1 MKILGINI
9 SHHGSSCL
17 LEDGEIKYFLEDERI
32 NRIKHYIPNGRD
44 MRQSIKDG
52 SLEIYFTEELLKY
65 TDHVDY
71 IIFSSFGRYGDVIYD
86 DDDTLIDLYLRR
98 LEEIGFRW
106 GEVVFENHNHHVYH
120 AANGF
125 YGSEFDEAVALVL
138 DGGGGLYPSEDNIDD
153 LLGKDSPNC
162 FREME
167 SIFKLSYES
176 GIETVWQH
184 YGWNE
189 GDPESANVREG
200 EQFVCAYGD
209 SVLSNTLS
217 CGQLFNIFSWRL
229 GFEDGSDA
237 GKVMGLSSY
246 YDIDDIVESGWWRNI
261 DWFETMEGVRVTSED
276 LHQNLLVD
284 NPFSFD
290 REDFEPQTFY
300 TKANIANKLQEE
312 TLNHT
317 KNLINKAV
325 ELTGCNNV
333 VLSGGY
339 ALNCLNNY
347 QYLDSNINLFVDPI
361 SNDAGT
367 ALGAAKWL
375 YYKLTESKE
384 KNPLKT
390 LYLS

>member
-17 LEDGEIKYFLEDERI
+17 IEDGEIKYFLEDERVS
-32 NRIKHYIPNGRD
+32 RIKHYCPNSPYNKQAIR
-44 MRQSIKDG
+44 DG
-52 SLEIYFTEELLKY
+52 SLKAYFIEELFKY

-86 DDDTLIDLYLRR
+86 DDDTLIELYLQR
-98 LEEIGFRW
+98 LEEKGFRW
-106 GEVVFENHNHHVYH
+106 GEVVFESPNHHVYH

-125 YGSEFDEAVALVL
+125 YGSEFDDAVALVL
-138 DGGGGLYPSEDNIDD
+138 DGGGGLYPSNDNIDD
-153 LLGKDSPNC
+153 LLGRDSPNC

-176 GIETVWQH
+176 GIENVWQH

-189 GDPESANVREG
+189 GGPENSQVREH
-200 EQFVCAYGD
+200 EQFVCEYGD

-217 CGQLFNIFSWRL
+217 CGSLFNIFSWEL
-229 GFEDGSDA
+229 GFNDGSDS

-246 YDIDDIVESGWWRNI
+246 HDEYDNSGWWREV

-276 LHQNLLVD
+276 LHQRLLTND
-284 NPFSFD
+284 PFSFD
-290 REDFEPQTFY
+290 RTDFETNTFY
-300 TKANIANKLQEE
+300 KKCNIANKLQEE
-312 TLNHT
+312 TLKHT
-317 KNLINKAV
+317 KTLINKAV

-347 QYLDSNINLFVDPI
+347 QYLDSNINLFIDPI

-375 YYKLTESKE
+375 YYKLTKSKE
-384 KNPLKT
+384 KSPLNT

>member
-17 LEDGEIKYFLEDERI
+17 IEDGEIKFFLEDERI
-32 NRIKHYIPNGRD
+32 NKIKHYNPNDRD
-44 MRQSIKDG
+44 MHQSIRDG
-52 SLEIYFTEELLKY
+52 SLKIYFTEELLKY

-71 IIFSSFGRYGDVIYD
+71 IIFSSFGRYGEVICD

-98 LEEIGFRW
+98 LEEVGFRW
-106 GEVVFENHNHHVYH
+106 GEVVFEEHNHHVYH

-138 DGGGGLYPSEDNIDD
+138 DGGGGLYPSQDNIDD

-189 GDPESANVREG
+189 GDPESANVREN
-200 EQFVCAYGD
+200 EQFVCAYGN

-217 CGQLFNIFSWRL
+217 CGQLFNIFSWQL
-229 GFEDGSDA
+229 GFTDGSDA

-246 YDIDDIVESGWWRNI
+246 NETYSEQIDWWRSI
-261 DWFETMEGVRVTSED
+261 DWFETMEGVRVTSEN
-276 LHQNLLVD
+276 LHQKLLGND
-284 NPFSFD
+284 SFSFD
-290 REDFEPQTFY
+290 RTDFDPETFY
-300 TKANIANKLQEE
+300 IKANIANKLQEE

-317 KNLINKAV
+317 KTLINKAV
-325 ELTGCNNV
+325 ELTGCKNV

-347 QYLDSNINLFVDPI
+347 GYLDSDINLFVDPI